1 MPVNKTSKDFHWTS
15 DGDIRLGG
23 NGDIARADIDEG
35 RITKQL
41 MLKRL
46 QSRKGDWISA
56 DEIGADLASFVG
68 LPNTR
73 ETGQLIQSAVIQSL
87 TEDGT
92 VLPNNLEVDVFP
104 TSEHR
109 IVVAITA
116 RIPFSSEVAYLQ
128 LDYDL
133 RSNSVI
139 PRII

>member
-35 RITKQL
+35 RITRQL
-41 MLKRL
+41 MLKKL
-46 QSRKGDWISA
+46 QSRKGDWKLSE
-56 DEIGADLASFVG
+56 EIGANLVDFVG

-73 ETGQLIQSAVIQSL
+73 ETGQLIQSAVIQAL

-92 VLPNNLEVDVFP
+92 VLPNNLEVDVYP
-104 TSEHR
+104 EDKNR
-109 IVVAITA
+109 ITVVVIAK
-116 RIPFSSEVAYLQ
+116 IPFSSEVAFLQ

-133 RSNSVI
+133 RSNSII
-139 PRII
+139 PRSV

>member
-1 MPVNKTSKDFHWTS
+1 MSVKKTSIDFHWTS

-23 NGDIARADIDEG
+23 GGDIARANIDEG

-46 QSRKGDWISA
+46 QSRKGDWSLSS
-56 DEIGADLASFVG
+56 EVGADLVDFVG

-73 ETGQLIQSAVIQSL
+73 ETGQLIQAAVIQSL

-92 VLPNNLEVDVFP
+92 VMPGSLDVDVFP
-104 TSEHR
+104 ASKHR

-133 RSNSVI
+133 RSNSII